1 QINDMTLR
9 LVDQITHVVDELSQA
24 PPTLIHVD
32 THLDNILFDLPE
44 TVVLIDWPSAAV
56 GPAAVDFTH
65 FITTSISTPVRRS
78 VAERLLDEYLEVLRN
93 CGVRNYGLD
102 DLRRDTTLAAL
113 RLWAGMTTGYGAADP
128 ADLIDRQREL
138 HKIEIRRMVGFAEDW
153 HFAEFLEESFGER
166 PNGR

>member
-1 QINDMTLR
+1 MTLR
-9 LVDQITHVVDELSQA
+9 LVDQIPLVVDELSQA

-56 GPAAVDFTH
+56 GPAAVDFTR
-65 FITTSISTPVRRS
+65 FISTSMSTPVRRS
-78 VAERLLDEYLEVLRN
+78 VADCLLDEYLEVLHN

-102 DLRRDTTLAAL
+102 DLRRETTLAAL
-113 RLWAGMTTGYGAADP
+113 RLWAGMTTGYGGADP

-138 HKIEIRRMVGFAEDW
+138 QKIEIQRMVGFAEDW
-153 HFAEFLEESFGER
+153 HFVEFLEQLSGEQAD
-166 PNGR
+166 GR